1 MNDRNALQRRFR
13 VAQRGFTKA
22 FSFKRKNHAG
32 RTHVKRRRSMCD
44 DASMLSTSVLI
55 VPSVQRLTASSP
67 PLAMLDRIHGSKH
80 TSIGQTKT
88 LTLFSSARPMI
99 QTHIASPYQSK
110 KARKRLSATL
120 QNYHCK
126 PDEEH
131 SYSAWERQQ
140 PSSLNRKDNST
151 WLKPISVAEGS
162 RVVGIAITESLNSE
176 FLPPDISPA
185 NKFVP
190 IGHEE
195 DDDGI
200 SFASGD
206 FDICEKSVDEC
217 NHQHTR
223 VDDTSMNGYSEDIL
237 QDKYS
242 VLLENE
248 DEAPDDPTPSPL
260 STEDTSSWSRE
271 SYVSTRGMGPQ
282 KEHFHHSVKSSCDLN
297 NKDWFPNV
305 KQEIMKL
312 ASCFTQCGATSKS
325 VL

>member
-22 FSFKRKNHAG
+22 FSFKRKSHAG
-32 RTHVKRRRSMCD
+32 RVTHVKRRRSMGD
-44 DASMLSTSVLI
+44 DASMLSTSLLI

-67 PLAMLDRIHGSKH
+67 PLAMLDRIHGSKSM
-80 TSIGQTKT
+80 SIGQTKT
-88 LTLFSSARPMI
+88 LTLFSSTRPMI
-99 QTHIASPYQSK
+99 QTHSASPYQSK
-110 KARKRLSATL
+110 KAQKRLSATL
-120 QNYHCK
+120 KNFHCK
-126 PDEEH
+126 SDEKY

-140 PSSLNRKDNST
+140 PSSLNRRDNST
-151 WLKPISVAEGS
+151 WLRPMSVTEGS
-162 RVVGIAITESLNSE
+162 MVVDITITESSNSE

-206 FDICEKSVDEC
+206 YDFCEKSVVEC

-223 VDDTSMNGYSEDIL
+223 VDNTSMDDYSNDM
-237 QDKYS
+237 DKYS

-248 DEAPDDPTPSPL
+248 DEAPDDLPPSPL

-271 SYVSTRGMGPQ
+271 SYVSTRRIRPQ
-282 KEHFHHSVKSSCDLN
+282 KEQFHHSAKSSCDQK

-305 KQEIMKL
+305 KQL

-325 VL
+325 IL